1 MINLKGYI
9 FSKEFQ
15 NERAP
20 QNIQNLVLR
29 DYCKKNNY
37 NFILSSTEYIFAE
50 NALVLSSL
58 ISDLKKIDGIIFYS
72 IFQLPENQKLRE
84 KIIKKVI
91 SKKKQMHFVLESF
104 ILKDKIDINYL
115 DTIWKLKTSLKQLDK
130 VDYIQLKKFIYA

>member
-15 NERAP
+15 DERAP

-58 ISDLKKIDGIIFYS
+58 VNDLKKIDGIILYS

-91 SKKKQMHFVLESF
+91 TKKKKKKKKQMHFVLESF
-104 ILKDKIDINYL
+104 ILKDKSDINYL
-115 DTIWKLKTSLKQLDK
+115 DTIWKLKTTLKN
-130 VDYIQLKKFIYA
+130 

>member
-9 FSKEFQ
+9 FSKEFLD
-15 NERAP
+15 ERAP

-58 ISDLKKIDGIIFYS
+58 VNDLKKIDGIILYS
-72 IFQLPENQKLRE
+72 IFQLPENQKLRD

-91 SKKKQMHFVLESF
+91 TKKKQMHFVLESF
-104 ILKDKIDINYL
+104 ILKDKSDINYL
-115 DTIWKLKTSLKQLDK
+115 DTIWKLKTTLKLLDK
-130 VDYIQLKKFIYA
+130 IDYTHLKKFSYA